1 MRPGTQTPDF
11 EEYAS
16 VESRGAFATEYFFA
30 EGTHYVFQ
38 VRPLPLPIKYPY
50 RFRSKR

>member
-1 MRPGTQTPDF
+1 MYRGAVRSGTLTPYF
-11 EEYAS
+11 EEYTS

-38 VRPLPLPIKYPY
+38 VRPLRGLP
-50 RFRSKR
+50 SET